1 MGPFGKTSSD
11 IGNCRK
17 TRNNRKRYKQCRE
30 NIKRKIDCKVIE
42 KRIQQYLDNELSP
55 YEMQVFLDH
64 VKECP
69 DCKEELTIRYMIS
82 EGLTKAEENNE
93 YDLLHGLEEKMK
105 SSYKKIRNYDI
116 GVFLVSFMIL
126 ATLGFVIL
134 AIIFAIL

>member
-1 MGPFGKTSSD
+1 MIVMKKKT
-11 IGNCRK
+11 
-17 TRNNRKRYKQCRE
+17 Q
-30 NIKRKIDCKVIE
+30 KIDCKVIE

-82 EGLTKAEENNE
+82 EGLTKAEEKNE

-105 SSYKKIRNYDI
+105 ASYKKIRNYDI

-126 ATLGFVIL
+126 ATIGFVVL

>member
-1 MGPFGKTSSD
+1 MLIMKKTT
-11 IGNCRK
+11 N
-17 TRNNRKRYKQCRE
+17 
-30 NIKRKIDCKVIE
+30 KISCKIIE
-42 KRIQQYLDNELSP
+42 KRIQQYLNNELSP

-64 VKECP
+64 IKECP

-82 EGLTKAEENNE
+82 EGLMKAEQNNE
-93 YDLLHGLEEKMK
+93 YDLLHGLEDKMA

-126 ATLGFVIL
+126 ATLGFVVL

>member
-1 MGPFGKTSSD
+1 MK
-11 IGNCRK
+11 IQAK
-17 TRNNRKRYKQCRE
+17 
-30 NIKRKIDCKVIE
+30 KIDCKVIE
-42 KRIQQYLDNELSP
+42 KRIQHYLDNKLSP

-64 VKECP
+64 IKVCP

-82 EGLTKAEENNE
+82 EGLMKAEQNNQ
-93 YDLLHGLEEKMK
+93 YDLLHGLEEKMA

-126 ATLGFVIL
+126 ATLGFVVL